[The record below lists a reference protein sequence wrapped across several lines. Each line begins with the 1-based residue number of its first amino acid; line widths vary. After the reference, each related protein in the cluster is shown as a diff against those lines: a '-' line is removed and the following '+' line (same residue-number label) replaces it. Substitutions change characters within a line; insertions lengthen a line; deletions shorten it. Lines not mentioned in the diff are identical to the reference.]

1 MFFDAFQLFWP
12 SRRPKPAEK
21 PRKACPGPLPGAQS
35 LAGNSPGLLRACSG
49 PPLACRG
56 APQRLPRVA
65 SGRPKP
71 ARELARTWPGLPQA
85 APVLPRSSG
94 RPAQGHHGPAEELRK
109 ACPGPPM
116 ACSVRLDSSSLPQDG
131 CSNSQI
137 RSATS
142 DNAEKASEHARV
154 HSRRPSP
161 MFRPV
166 AASRSGTRWAQR
178 GPQMVPRCRKT
189 K

>member
-1 MFFDAFQLFWP
+1 MKNATFWLFWH

-35 LAGNSPGLLRACSG
+35 LAGNSPGLLRACPG

-65 SGRPKP
+65 SGHPKACQG
-71 ARELARTWPGLPQA
+71 ARQDLARPAPG
-85 APVLPRSSG
+85 RSSL
-94 RPAQGHHGPAEELRK
+94 AEELRK
-109 ACPGPPM
+109 AFSRPPMDCRAAPAPKSCPG
-116 ACSVRLDSSSLPQDG
+116 ASGLDSQTLPRDG
-131 CSNSQI
+131 CSKSQLH
-137 RSATS
+137 SATS

-154 HSRRPSP
+154 HSRRPCP

-166 AASRSGTRWAQR
+166 AASRSGTRYILR
-178 GPQMVPRCRKT
+178 GN
-189 K
+189 